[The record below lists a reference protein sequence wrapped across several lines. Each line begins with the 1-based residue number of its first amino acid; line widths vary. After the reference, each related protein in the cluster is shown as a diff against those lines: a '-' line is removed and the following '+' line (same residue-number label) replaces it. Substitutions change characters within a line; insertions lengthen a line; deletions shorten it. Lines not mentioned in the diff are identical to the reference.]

1 MTSELSKIITQIEAA
16 VIAGEAGWADGHELA
31 LEADGYFYPSSMILG
46 KSLNFWNP
54 APLPKKKKKKD
65 EDNNGIC
72 FMKIK

>member
-1 MTSELSKIITQIEAA
+1 MTSELSKIITQIEAS

-31 LEADGYFYPSSMILG
+31 LEADGYFYPSSVILG
-46 KSLNFWNP
+46 KSLNFRDP